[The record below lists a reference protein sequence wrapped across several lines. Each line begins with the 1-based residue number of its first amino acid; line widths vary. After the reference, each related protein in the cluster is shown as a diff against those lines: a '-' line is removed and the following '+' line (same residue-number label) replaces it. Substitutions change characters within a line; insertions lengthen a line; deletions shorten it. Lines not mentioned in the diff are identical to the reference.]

1 MRRRSRRGLLR
12 GTALVASGAVAGCV
26 DTVVDSLGGGCSE
39 SALTEGPASASGEG
53 RWAGYGSGPENDAAT
68 SASDPDDP
76 ELAWR
81 YATCDILL
89 DRCSPLLAGG
99 RVFVSH
105 RKDGGTR
112 ALDASTGEQ
121 LWTSEAT
128 GPSVGQAYADG
139 TLYAANGDLFAF
151 DGADG
156 SVEWRSTPVP
166 EEGPGDVSPN
176 VHAPA
181 VVADGTVFVT
191 AVAEAIWQFALDAAD
206 GSRLWERRLADG
218 RQRFVTAVGPE
229 AVFAVGTETELL
241 ALDRETG
248 EVEWTREFENRVAAA
263 AVAGDR
269 LYVMTDG
276 VLHALS
282 PDGRPE
288 HTIPT
293 GVSVWDVAADG
304 ERLYVTDPTSILAAF
319 DAETGDQLWRAEGVS
334 EPGKPVV
341 GESAV
346 YVGDVVSRGDESPQA
361 VIHAVDKASGD
372 AEWQFETRGRSGED
386 DRRYFGTGEQ
396 IAVGDGTFYA
406 TTGAGDLYA
415 VADR

>member
-156 SVEWRSTPVP
+156 SVEWRFTPVP

-229 AVFAVGTETELL
+229 TVFAVGTETELL

-276 VLHALS
+276 VLHAPS

-293 GVSVWDVAADG
+293 GVSVWNVAADG

-346 YVGDVVSRGDESPQA
+346 RRRCRVPGRREPAGSDSR
-361 VIHAVDKASGD
+361 
-372 AEWQFETRGRSGED
+372 
-386 DRRYFGTGEQ
+386 RRQG
-396 IAVGDGTFYA
+396 V
-406 TTGAGDLYA
+406 
-415 VADR
+415 R